1 LAVPGSDKSGDV
13 LGVYHAKTGTHLY
26 NLQLKYGD
34 YKELTALRAMPH
46 DPNQIVVVDEFKGN
60 ILDLKRKTLVRSVN
74 RWNGMAMKTG
84 KHGLFAVSRGG
95 LELLEL
101 KSGKTIR
108 TFIPRVAEGV
118 FSIDVMFTEN
128 DRHVVYYH
136 SGHRTIRVFRVS
148 DGKRIANY
156 KAHAEVKVMSC
167 TPEGGTLVLGAVDGS
182 FTVLT
187 IADPEYEES
196 VELLQC
202 LPSRNTQGNQSNGY
216 RNTNGDIIQGKNS
229 MGTALQV
236 ARFVAKARAAQKSR
250 ACVIS

>member
-1 LAVPGSDKSGDV
+1 LNEDDTRVIAIGTIAFNKGHCVAYSFPECESVYTFEYNIKKFKKGALTMDGSFLAVPGSDKSGDV

-118 FSIDVMFTEN
+118 FSID
-128 DRHVVYYH
+128 
-136 SGHRTIRVFRVS
+136 
-148 DGKRIANY
+148 A
-156 KAHAEVKVMSC
+156 
-167 TPEGGTLVLGAVDGS
+167 
-182 FTVLT
+182 
-187 IADPEYEES
+187 
-196 VELLQC
+196 
-202 LPSRNTQGNQSNGY
+202 GNE
-216 RNTNGDIIQGKNS
+216 
-229 MGTALQV
+229 
-236 ARFVAKARAAQKSR
+236 
-250 ACVIS
+250 